1 MDVTTPHYQTPK
13 RYRFVIAGLI
23 GTIMFCVGLS
33 FFSVAPIMPLILEE
47 YTINRG
53 TGSLLTSLVILVQ
66 AMFSLVGGLLA
77 GLLRPRKIILIGCI
91 LISTPVLTFALGDFW
106 LLLLSRVLMGLGF
119 GILGPATIPILMQYF
134 RPKELPLVNSLLL
147 SISVLGITISSLSVA
162 KISDSIGWEQ
172 ALSVFG
178 GAALVSTILWLFFG
192 HVKDIQ
198 NKEIETN
205 KKIRQAINVIRKK
218 ETLILS
224 SADGGAFG
232 QYVALVAWLPTFYF
246 EFHGLSLISSG
257 VLVSLLPLLGC
268 LSGLSA
274 GILSIKYRARKPFLI
289 ASGIMVSLGG
299 LGSFLMAGTPLVYPS
314 LILLGAG
321 SWLYVPFLLT
331 IPMEL
336 PGNDPARAAMM
347 TGVIFAIGGLVG
359 FSTPLIVGAMTD
371 ATGTYLPGFI
381 TCSVL
386 SLGLLLGGLLISEP
400 SKVSLNR

>member
-1 MDVTTPHYQTPK
+1 
-13 RYRFVIAGLI
+13 
-23 GTIMFCVGLS
+23 MFSVGLS

-47 YTINRG
+47 YSINRG

-66 AMFSLVGGLLA
+66 AVFSLLGGLLA
-77 GLLRPRKIILIGCI
+77 GLLRPRKVILIGCI
-91 LISTPVLTFALGDFW
+91 LISAPALTFALGNFW

-119 GILGPATIPILMQYF
+119 GILGPATIPVLMQYF
-134 RPKELPLVNSLLL
+134 RSKELPLVNSLIM

-172 ALSVFG
+172 ALSAFG
-178 GAALVSTILWLFFG
+178 GVALLSAVLWLFFG
-192 HVKDIQ
+192 HVKDIK
-198 NKEIETN
+198 NTDIATN
-205 KKIRQAINVIRKK
+205 ERIRQAINVIRKK
-218 ETLILS
+218 ETVILS

-246 EFHGLSLISSG
+246 EFHGLSLIRSG
-257 VLVSLLPLLGC
+257 VLVSLLPLVGC
-268 LSGLSA
+268 LSGFMA
-274 GILSIKYRARKPFLI
+274 GILSMKYRVRKPFLI

-299 LGSFLMAGTPLVYPS
+299 LGSFLTAGTPLVYPS
-314 LILLGAG
+314 LLLLGAG

-336 PGNDPARAAMM
+336 PGNDPAQAAMM
-347 TGVIFAIGGLVG
+347 TGVIFAVGGLVG
-359 FSTPLIVGAMTD
+359 FATPLIVGIVAD
-371 ATGTYLPGFI
+371 ATGTYLPGFV

-400 SKVSLNR
+400 SKLSQNRHFNMSDQKQYS